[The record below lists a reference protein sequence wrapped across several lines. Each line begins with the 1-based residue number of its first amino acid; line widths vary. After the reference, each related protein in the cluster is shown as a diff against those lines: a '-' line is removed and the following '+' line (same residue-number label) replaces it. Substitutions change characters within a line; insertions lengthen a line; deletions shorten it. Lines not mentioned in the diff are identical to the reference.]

1 MSCPHSNI
9 RFFREN
15 GKERVEIAPRF
26 NPTLIVCK
34 DVTEADRAEWLEEY
48 IHFKKSERKMTVQV
62 NKVCDVVAGL
72 ESLSQ
77 KADHVAAILDAHITE
92 ANQALDQ
99 TQTVADTLGAATAKL
114 RARLGVQTNN
124 PPVDP
129 PLAVPAE

>member
-1 MSCPHSNI
+1 
-9 RFFREN
+9 
-15 GKERVEIAPRF
+15 
-26 NPTLIVCK
+26 
-34 DVTEADRAEWLEEY
+34 
-48 IHFKKSERKMTVQV
+48 MTTQV

-99 TQTVADTLGAATAKL
+99 TQIVADTLGAATAKL
-114 RARLGVQTNN
+114 RARLGVQTNS